1 VHSKGLPGLEG
12 EVRKESLTRN
22 LGDPTESFVLG
33 DRERS
38 HGRAMSKGMK
48 QRKSEIHN

>member
-1 VHSKGLPGLEG
+1 MQSKGLPGLEG
-12 EVRKESLTRN
+12 KACGDSLIRN
-22 LGDPTESFVLG
+22 LGDPIGFILLG